1 MHSFMSLIQM
11 VIIAF
16 FYLFIRFFRLYVMS
30 DFALLYFK
38 SICPTSQGF
47 PLKFSFK
54 NKYYFSI

>member
-1 MHSFMSLIQM
+1 M